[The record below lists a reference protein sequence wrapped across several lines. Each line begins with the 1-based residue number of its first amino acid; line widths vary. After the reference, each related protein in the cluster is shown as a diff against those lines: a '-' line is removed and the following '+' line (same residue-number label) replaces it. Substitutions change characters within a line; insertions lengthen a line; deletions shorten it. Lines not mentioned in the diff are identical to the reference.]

1 MEANFLFLGP
11 ELGEKQDAVDEIRAK
26 LKGSGASAVGTES
39 VLEETAFY
47 AGETP
52 MQDVVS
58 VLRNGSLF
66 SDARLVFIRNAE
78 NIKKKEEMDALAAY
92 IVDPADNTTLILLSN
107 ENGVAK
113 PIENVIPSNGK
124 RIFWEMF
131 ENRKHEWL
139 ANFFRREGFSITSE
153 GVDAVLELVENNTES
168 LRRECSRLCQF
179 IDSSGKEKI
188 IAAEDVEKWL
198 SHTREESA
206 FTLFSRIAQADL
218 AKSLESLHALL
229 LAKEAPPAIF
239 AGLTWCFQKLRD
251 YLFLMEERPVN
262 DAELRKIGLA
272 SPKARRDYEQAAR
285 FYDTWS
291 VDACLS
297 FTAEY
302 NVLLRSAG
310 QGLENLLMD
319 RYVYKLWDAG
329 RR

>member
-11 ELGEKQDAVDEIRAK
+11 ELGEKQDAVDEICAK
-26 LKGSGASAVGTES
+26 LKGTGVSAAVGA
-39 VLEETAFY
+39 LEETAFY

-52 MQDVVS
+52 MRDIVS

-66 SDARLVFIRNAE
+66 SDTRLVFIRNAE
-78 NIKKKEEMDALAAY
+78 NIKKKEEIDALAAY

-107 ENGVAK
+107 ENSIAK
-113 PIENVIPSNGK
+113 PVESVIRPNGK

-139 ANFFRREGFSITSE
+139 VKFFKRESFSITGE
-153 GVDAVLELVENNTES
+153 GVDTILELVENNTES
-168 LRRECSRLCQF
+168 LRRECSRLCRF
-179 IDSSGKEKI
+179 IDSLGKEKTI
-188 IAAEDVEKWL
+188 TAEDVEKWL

-206 FTLFSRIAQADL
+206 FTLFSRIAHADL
-218 AKSLESLHALL
+218 SKSLESLHALL
-229 LAKEAPPAIF
+229 LAKEAPSAIF

-262 DAELRKIGLA
+262 DAELRQIGLA

-297 FTAEY
+297 LTAEY
-302 NVLLRSAG
+302 NVLVRSAG

-319 RYVYKLWDAG
+319 RYVYKLWEAG